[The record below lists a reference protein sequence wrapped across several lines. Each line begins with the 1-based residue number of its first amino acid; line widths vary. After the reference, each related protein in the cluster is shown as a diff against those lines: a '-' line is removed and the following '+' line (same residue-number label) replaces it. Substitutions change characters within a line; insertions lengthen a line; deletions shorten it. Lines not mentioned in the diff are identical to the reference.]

1 MKMLLKDGEM
11 EGLRMLKQRLEENG
25 IPSFIQGADTA
36 RMIIPVF
43 LIRPTLWIYI
53 DEQYGDAL
61 ELIQN
66 PDHVVRNGV
75 DVEAFYELQP
85 PERDQRKA
93 LNKVLIQG
101 LLFLLALMGGILL
114 FIWYLQRANT

>member
-1 MKMLLKDGEM
+1 
-11 EGLRMLKQRLEENG
+11 
-25 IPSFIQGADTA
+25 
-36 RMIIPVF
+36 VF
-43 LIRPTLWIYI
+43 LVRPTLWIYI
-53 DEQYGDAL
+53 DEQYEDAL

-66 PDHVVRNGV
+66 PEHVVRNGV
-75 DVEAFYELQP
+75 DVGEFYELQP
-85 PERDQRKA
+85 SERDQRKA